1 MGTQIA
7 NCRIFTPPDVVI
19 HMMDI
24 LGYKENLYG
33 RKILENSCGDG
44 RFLTEIVK
52 RYIEDCRRNGYNNDE
67 IRNGLARDIYA
78 YEIDT
83 DTFNECIKN
92 LNQLVTC
99 YSIFDVK
106 WSVFN
111 NDALKAELSTDF
123 SFVVG
128 NPPYITYSALS
139 ADDRAFIRQTFTV
152 CKEGKPDYY
161 YAFIE
166 SALNCL
172 RSNGRMVYLLPSNFF
187 KTRFALKVR
196 EYLLP
201 SLTEIYDYKQQKI
214 FDSALTASAVI
225 ACNKGDSSTYI
236 IYHDV
241 ATKMDSSISKE
252 SLKERWVFIPKPLKE
267 KTKKQVRFGDRYPAS
282 GSIATLHNN
291 AFIFDSDAPDLA
303 QIEPE
308 IVRKAASPKSESTR
322 KDKSIIFPYFFD
334 ERGKLQRY
342 AEEDFSQRFP
352 KATAHLNKYRDH
364 LDARSSDKK
373 AKWFEYGRSQAI
385 GHMNKE
391 KLLLSTVITGKV
403 NVTMLDEKTIP
414 YSGIYIVAK
423 DGFDLLEAKRILES
437 RPFLEYAKAVG
448 VQANGASIRISI
460 SDINN
465 YLFALP

>member
-1 MGTQIA
+1 MGTQKA
-7 NCRIFTPPDVVI
+7 NCQIFTPPDVVI
-19 HMMDI
+19 RMMDI
-24 LGYKENLYG
+24 LGYKENLFG
-33 RKILENSCGDG
+33 CKILENSCGDG

-52 RYIEDCRRNGYNNDE
+52 RYIEDCRRNGYTNDE
-67 IRNGLARDIYA
+67 IRDGLARDIHA
-78 YEIDT
+78 FEIDT
-83 DTFNECIKN
+83 DTFVECIKN
-92 LNQLVTC
+92 LNQLINC
-99 YSIFDVK
+99 YSISDVK
-106 WSVFN
+106 WSVYN
-111 NDALKAELSTDF
+111 DDALKAELSKDF

-139 ADDRAFIRQTFTV
+139 ANDRAFIRQTFTV

-214 FDSALTASAVI
+214 FESALTASAVI
-225 ACNKGDSSTYI
+225 ACNKGEPSTYI

-241 ATKMDSSISKE
+241 ATKTNSSFSKE
-252 SLKERWVFIPKPLKE
+252 SLKERWIFIPQPLKE
-267 KTKKQVRFGDRYPAS
+267 KTIKQVRFGDRYPAS
-282 GSIATLHNN
+282 GSIATLYNN

-308 IVRKAASPKSESTR
+308 IVRKAASPKSESTNKEKR
-322 KDKSIIFPYFFD
+322 IIFPYSFD
-334 ERGKLQRY
+334 EKGKLKRY
-342 AEEDFSQRFP
+342 TEEEFSQRFP

-364 LDARSSDKK
+364 LEARSSDKI

-403 NVTMLDEKTIP
+403 NVTVLDEKTIP
-414 YSGIYIVAK
+414 YSGIYIIAK

-437 RPFLEYAKAVG
+437 RLFLEYAKAVG
-448 VQANGASIRISI
+448 VQANGTSIRISI

-465 YLFALP
+465 YLFLLP